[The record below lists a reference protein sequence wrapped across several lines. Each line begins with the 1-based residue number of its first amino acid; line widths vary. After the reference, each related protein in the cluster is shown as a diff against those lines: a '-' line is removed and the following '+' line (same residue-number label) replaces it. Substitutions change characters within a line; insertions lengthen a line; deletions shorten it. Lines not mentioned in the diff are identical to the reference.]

1 MDADLQLPAALIK
14 LGHAFYNHDYSWG
27 MKDFLKWAVY
37 AVNAARLTE
46 GERAEIRTYLARILA
61 EYDDRQIDYIW
72 SQIGTCV
79 YVATPD
85 SSAARTFFTKI
96 RDCL

>member
-1 MDADLQLPAALIK
+1 MDADHQPPAALIK

-27 MKDFLKWAVY
+27 MKDFVKWAAY
-37 AVNAARLTE
+37 AASAARLTE
-46 GERAEIRTYLARILA
+46 GERAEIGTYLDRVLA

-85 SSAARTFFTKI
+85 SGAARRFFTRI